1 MVLNLTTWDASLM
14 LSWYA
19 LYHQNR
25 KQRPSKWSSPPDS
38 LQPEASPC
46 DTCILAVSRQWYS
59 SGLCFR
65 RVLLKRACYSLYGA
79 RVNGAVVH
87 TFWVWV
93 KAFPKYLDY
102 HHKYIICP
110 TVKTTYRYMHILV
123 SILFWIWHQ
132 LVSVLVWGEI
142 SSKWD
147 IIKQWI
153 RGILLPEIR
162 NHVW

>member
-1 MVLNLTTWDASLM
+1 MLHWCSPDMLYTIKIGNRGPASDPVLQTRCNLKPLLVTLVFWQSRDSGTAVAFAS
-14 LSWYA
+14 
-19 LYHQNR
+19 
-25 KQRPSKWSSPPDS
+25 
-38 LQPEASPC
+38 EEFC
-46 DTCILAVSRQWYS
+46 SRGLVTACTVLVLTVQWYTLS
-59 SGLCFR
+59 E
-65 RVLLKRACYSLYGA
+65 
-79 RVNGAVVH
+79 
-87 TFWVWV
+87 WWV

>member
-1 MVLNLTTWDASLM
+1 M
-14 LSWYA
+14 LHWYA

-25 KQRPSKWSSPPDS
+25 KQRPSKWFSPSDS
-38 LQPEASPC
+38 LQPEVSPC

-59 SGLCFR
+59 MAFAFCSRGLVTACT
-65 RVLLKRACYSLYGA
+65 VLVLTVQWYTLSE
-79 RVNGAVVH
+79 
-87 TFWVWV
+87 WWV